1 MRMSAATGDAGVGI
15 ASGKNL
21 GVGVGVGV
29 VAGPASWGSLAAL
42 PRPISAPTSAS
53 FTHRRTRFALM
64 PFAIATEA
72 DDTPGWQQVATIC
85 ALNSA
90 L

>member
-1 MRMSAATGDAGVGI
+1 MRMSAATGDVGVGI
-15 ASGKNL
+15 GNGKNL
-21 GVGVGVGV
+21 GVGVL
-29 VAGPASWGSLAAL
+29 AGQAFWGWLAVL
-42 PRPISAPTSAS
+42 PRSISGPTSAS
-53 FTHRRTRFALM
+53 FTHRRTRLALI

-72 DDTPGWQQVATIC
+72 DDTPGWQQAATIC

>member
-1 MRMSAATGDAGVGI
+1 MRMSAATGNAGVGI
-15 ASGKNL
+15 DNGKNL
-21 GVGVGVGV
+21 GVGVGV
-29 VAGPASWGSLAAL
+29 VAGQAFWGWLAVL
-42 PRPISAPTSAS
+42 SRSISGPTSAS
-53 FTHRRTRFALM
+53 LTHRRTRLALI

-72 DDTPGWQQVATIC
+72 DDTPGWQQAATIC